1 MSVEKQRIT
10 QKSSDI
16 LQNDDVALKQVAQR
30 YAVSVTDSVLQTIK
44 ASGDPVA
51 LQYLPQ
57 AAELVTRPE
66 ELRDP
71 IGDNAHS
78 PVRGIVHRYP
88 DRVLLM
94 PVNVCAV
101 YCRFCFRREHIGP
114 GQKALNPA
122 ELGAALD
129 YIRNDKNIWE
139 VILSGGDPLILG
151 AKRMREILRTLDDI
165 EHVKVIRIHTRI
177 PVADPAR
184 IDDDMCNALQTQKQ
198 KPVYILIHINHAQE
212 LSDDAAAAFKKL
224 QRAGVH
230 LLSQSVLLKNV
241 NDNVSALEDLF
252 RALTALGVKPY
263 YLHHPDLA
271 PGTGHFRMGLKE
283 GMAIVG
289 QLRGRLS
296 GLCLPTYML
305 DIPGGHGKVP
315 VDSSHVVENADGTYS
330 ITDPQ
335 GRQHRYRV

>member
-1 MSVEKQRIT
+1 MNATMRKLPRG
-10 QKSSDI
+10 
-16 LQNDDVALKQVAQR
+16 LQMAPQDDDAALKQVAQR
-30 YAVSVTDSVLQTIK
+30 YAISVTDSVLKTIK
-44 ASGDPVA
+44 APGDPVA

-57 AAELVTRPE
+57 SAELVTRPE

-71 IGDNAHS
+71 IGDQAHS

-94 PVNVCAV
+94 PVQVCAV
-101 YCRFCFRREHIGP
+101 YCRFCFRREHVGP
-114 GQKALNPA
+114 GQKMLKAA
-122 ELGAALD
+122 ELEAALD
-129 YIRNDKNIWE
+129 YISDHKDIWE

-151 AKRMREILRTLDDI
+151 AQRLREILQALDEI

-184 IDDDMCNALQTQKQ
+184 IDDELCAALQTK
-198 KPVYILIHINHAQE
+198 KSLYVLVHTNHAQE
-212 LSDDAAAAFKKL
+212 LSNDAIAAFKKL
-224 QRAGVH
+224 QKAGVH

-241 NDNVSALEDLF
+241 NDNAAVLEDLF
-252 RALTALGVKPY
+252 RQLTALGVKPY

-271 PGTGHFRMGLKE
+271 PGTSHFRLSLKE
-283 GMAIVG
+283 GLEIVS

-315 VDSSHVVENADGTYS
+315 VDSHHVVENVDGSYTL
-330 ITDPQ
+330 IDPS
-335 GRQHRYRV
+335 GSRHNCS

>member
-1 MSVEKQRIT
+1 MNAAQRKKMQDFT
-10 QKSSDI
+10 I
-16 LQNDDVALKQVAQR
+16 LQDDDSALKQVAER
-30 YAVSVTDSVLQTIK
+30 YAVAVTDAVMETIR
-44 ASGDPVA
+44 APGDPVA

-57 AAELVTRPE
+57 AAELVIRPG

-71 IGDNAHS
+71 IGDRAHS

-101 YCRFCFRREHIGP
+101 YCRFCFRREHVGP
-114 GQKALNPA
+114 GQKVLKPA
-122 ELGAALD
+122 ELATALN
-129 YIRNDKNIWE
+129 YIRSHPEIYE

-151 AKRMREILRTLDDI
+151 AERLRDIITALDKID
-165 EHVKVIRIHTRI
+165 HVKVIRIHSRI

-184 IDDDMCNALQTQKQ
+184 IDDALCAALQTDRQ
-198 KPVYILIHINHAQE
+198 KPVYMLIHINHAQE
-212 LSDDAAAAFKKL
+212 LSPDAVAAFKKM
-224 QRAGVH
+224 QRAGMH

-241 NDNVSALEDLF
+241 NDNPAALEELF
-252 RALTALGVKPY
+252 RALAALGVKPY

-271 PGTGHFRMGLKE
+271 PGTGHFRLPLKE
-283 GMAIVG
+283 GLSIVR
-289 QLRGRLS
+289 QLRGRVS

-315 VDSSHVVENADGTYS
+315 VDSHHVVENADGSYTVIDPSGEKHQYS
-330 ITDPQ
+330 
-335 GRQHRYRV
+335 

>member
-1 MSVEKQRIT
+1 MNAAQRKKMQDFT
-10 QKSSDI
+10 I
-16 LQNDDVALKQVAQR
+16 LQDDDAALKQVAAR
-30 YAVSVTDSVLQTIK
+30 YAVSVTDAVMKTIK
-44 ASGDPVA
+44 VQGDPVA

-57 AAELVTRPE
+57 AAELVTKPE
-66 ELRDP
+66 ELHDP
-71 IGDNAHS
+71 IGDQAHS

-114 GQKALNPA
+114 GQKMLKAA
-122 ELGAALD
+122 ELETALG
-129 YIRNDKNIWE
+129 YIRDHKDIWE
-139 VILSGGDPLILG
+139 VILSGGDPMILG
-151 AKRMREILRTLDDI
+151 VERMREIIAALDEI

-177 PVADPAR
+177 PVADPSR
-184 IDDDMCNALQTQKQ
+184 IDDDMCKALQTK
-198 KPVYILIHINHAQE
+198 KSLYVLVHTNHAQE
-212 LSDDAAAAFKKL
+212 LSDDAIAAFKKL
-224 QRAGVH
+224 QRAGAH

-241 NDNVSALEDLF
+241 NDDAAALEELF

-271 PGTGHFRMGLKE
+271 PGTGHFRLSLKE

-315 VDSSHVVENADGTYS
+315 VDSHHVVENSDGSYTL
-330 ITDPQ
+330 TDP
-335 GRQHRYRV
+335 GGGSHIYE